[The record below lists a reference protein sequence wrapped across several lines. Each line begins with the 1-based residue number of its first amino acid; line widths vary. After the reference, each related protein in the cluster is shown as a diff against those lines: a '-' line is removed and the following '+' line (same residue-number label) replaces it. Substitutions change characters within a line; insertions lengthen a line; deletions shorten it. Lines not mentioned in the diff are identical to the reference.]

1 MEYLVLLG
9 IAVVIVGFAL
19 RLDAILIV
27 FLAAIVTALLGNL
40 GIDGFLTTL
49 GESFVSNRSVA
60 LFIIILLVTGTLE
73 RNGLK
78 QAAAELIGKA
88 KGATPGIII
97 ALYGVMR
104 LVFAAFNVSFGGVAG
119 FVRPIIMPMAV
130 GAIEA
135 TGHKPDEDYVEQLKG
150 MASGMENVAWF
161 FDAVTW
167 LFNFLI
173 EVLTDVL
180 VDLHPLVIILLLALI
195 GWVLRSWQM
204 AVGTVIT
211 MFFIMTMDQWVASMQ
226 TLALVLIA
234 AVIAVI
240 IAVPVGIL
248 AARNEAASTVIKPIL
263 DFMQTMP
270 SFVYLI
276 PAVTFFGIGVVPG
289 LVATVIF
296 ALPPGVRFT
305 ELGIRGVDSE
315 TVEAGQSFGATPGQ
329 ILRGVQLPLATPTI
343 MAGINQVIMLALA
356 MAVIAGMV
364 GADGLGKNVV
374 EAIATQ
380 NLPLGVEAGLGVVI
394 IAVYLDR
401 VTAALG
407 NAKDYPRS
415 LVAGLRRRSAKNKT
429 AAAAA

>member
-1 MEYLVLLG
+1 MENIRIPIGAWV
-9 IAVVIVGFAL
+9 
-19 RLDAILIV
+19 D
-27 FLAAIVTALLGNL
+27 TAF
-40 GIDGFLTTL
+40 DW
-49 GESFVSNRSVA
+49 
-60 LFIIILLVTGTLE
+60 
-73 RNGLK
+73 LK
-78 QAAAELIGKA
+78 
-88 KGATPGIII
+88 
-97 ALYGVMR
+97 
-104 LVFAAFNVSFGGVAG
+104 
-119 FVRPIIMPMAV
+119 
-130 GAIEA
+130 
-135 TGHKPDEDYVEQLKG
+135 
-150 MASGMENVAWF
+150 ENVAWF

-167 LFNFLI
+167 MFNLLI
-173 EVLTDVL
+173 DVLTDVL
-180 VDLHPLVIILLLALI
+180 VDLHPLVIIILLALI
-195 GWVLRSWQM
+195 GWVFRSWQM
-204 AVGTVIT
+204 AVGTLIT
-211 MFFIMTMDQWVASMQ
+211 LFFIMTMDQWVAAMQ
-226 TLALVLIA
+226 TLALIIIA

-240 IAVPVGIL
+240 IAIPVGIL
-248 AARNEAASTVIKPIL
+248 AARSNKASAVIKPVL

-270 SFVYLI
+270 AFVYLI

-415 LVAGLRRRSAKNKT
+415 LVAGLRRRRTKNKAT
-429 AAAAA
+429 AAAA

>member
-1 MEYLVLLG
+1 MENIRIPIGAWV
-9 IAVVIVGFAL
+9 
-19 RLDAILIV
+19 D
-27 FLAAIVTALLGNL
+27 TAF
-40 GIDGFLTTL
+40 DW
-49 GESFVSNRSVA
+49 
-60 LFIIILLVTGTLE
+60 
-73 RNGLK
+73 LK
-78 QAAAELIGKA
+78 
-88 KGATPGIII
+88 
-97 ALYGVMR
+97 
-104 LVFAAFNVSFGGVAG
+104 
-119 FVRPIIMPMAV
+119 
-130 GAIEA
+130 
-135 TGHKPDEDYVEQLKG
+135 
-150 MASGMENVAWF
+150 ENVAWF

-167 LFNFLI
+167 LLNLLI
-173 EVLTDVL
+173 DVLTDVL
-180 VDLHPLVIILLLALI
+180 VDLHPLVIIILLALI
-195 GWVLRSWQM
+195 GWVFRSWQM
-204 AVGTVIT
+204 AVGTLIT
-211 MFFIMTMDQWVASMQ
+211 LFFIMTMDQWVAAMQ
-226 TLALVLIA
+226 TLALIIIA

-240 IAVPVGIL
+240 IAIPVGIL
-248 AARNEAASTVIKPIL
+248 AARSNKASAVIKPVL

-270 SFVYLI
+270 AFVYLI

-415 LVAGLRRRSAKNKT
+415 LVAGLRRRRTKNKAT
-429 AAAAA
+429 AAAA

>member
-1 MEYLVLLG
+1 MENIRIPIGAWV
-9 IAVVIVGFAL
+9 
-19 RLDAILIV
+19 DTV
-27 FLAAIVTALLGNL
+27 F
-40 GIDGFLTTL
+40 DW
-49 GESFVSNRSVA
+49 
-60 LFIIILLVTGTLE
+60 
-73 RNGLK
+73 LK
-78 QAAAELIGKA
+78 
-88 KGATPGIII
+88 
-97 ALYGVMR
+97 
-104 LVFAAFNVSFGGVAG
+104 
-119 FVRPIIMPMAV
+119 
-130 GAIEA
+130 
-135 TGHKPDEDYVEQLKG
+135 
-150 MASGMENVAWF
+150 ENVAWF

-167 LFNFLI
+167 LFNLLI
-173 EVLTDVL
+173 DVLTDVL
-180 VDLHPLVIILLLALI
+180 VDLHPLVIIILLALI
-195 GWVLRSWQM
+195 GWVFRSWQM
-204 AVGTVIT
+204 AVGTLIT
-211 MFFIMTMDQWVASMQ
+211 LFFIMTMDQWVAAMQ
-226 TLALVLIA
+226 TLALIIIA

-240 IAVPVGIL
+240 IAIPVGIL
-248 AARNEAASTVIKPIL
+248 AARSNKASAVIKPVL

-270 SFVYLI
+270 AFVYLI

-415 LVAGLRRRSAKNKT
+415 LVAGLRRRRTKNKAT
-429 AAAAA
+429 AAAA

>member
-1 MEYLVLLG
+1 MENIRIPIGAWV
-9 IAVVIVGFAL
+9 
-19 RLDAILIV
+19 DTV
-27 FLAAIVTALLGNL
+27 F
-40 GIDGFLTTL
+40 DW
-49 GESFVSNRSVA
+49 
-60 LFIIILLVTGTLE
+60 
-73 RNGLK
+73 LK
-78 QAAAELIGKA
+78 
-88 KGATPGIII
+88 
-97 ALYGVMR
+97 
-104 LVFAAFNVSFGGVAG
+104 
-119 FVRPIIMPMAV
+119 
-130 GAIEA
+130 
-135 TGHKPDEDYVEQLKG
+135 
-150 MASGMENVAWF
+150 ENVAWF

-173 EVLTDVL
+173 DVLTDVL
-180 VDLHPLVIILLLALI
+180 VDLHPLVIIILLALI
-195 GWVLRSWQM
+195 GWVFRSWQM
-204 AVGTVIT
+204 AVGTLIT
-211 MFFIMTMDQWVASMQ
+211 LFFIMTMDQWVAAMQ
-226 TLALVLIA
+226 TLALIIIA
-234 AVIAVI
+234 AVIAII
-240 IAVPVGIL
+240 IAIPVGIL
-248 AARNEAASTVIKPIL
+248 AARSNRASAVIKPIL

-270 SFVYLI
+270 AFVYLI

>member
-1 MEYLVLLG
+1 MENIRIPIGAWV
-9 IAVVIVGFAL
+9 
-19 RLDAILIV
+19 DTV
-27 FLAAIVTALLGNL
+27 F
-40 GIDGFLTTL
+40 DW
-49 GESFVSNRSVA
+49 
-60 LFIIILLVTGTLE
+60 
-73 RNGLK
+73 LK
-78 QAAAELIGKA
+78 
-88 KGATPGIII
+88 
-97 ALYGVMR
+97 
-104 LVFAAFNVSFGGVAG
+104 
-119 FVRPIIMPMAV
+119 
-130 GAIEA
+130 
-135 TGHKPDEDYVEQLKG
+135 D
-150 MASGMENVAWF
+150 NVAWF

-180 VDLHPLVIILLLALI
+180 VDLHPLVIIILLALI
-195 GWVLRSWQM
+195 GWIFRSWQM
-204 AVGTVIT
+204 AVGTLIT
-211 MFFIMTMDQWVASMQ
+211 LFFIMTMGQWVAAMQ
-226 TLALVLIA
+226 TLALIIIA
-234 AVIAVI
+234 AVIAII

-248 AARNEAASTVIKPIL
+248 AARSNRASAVIKPIL

-270 SFVYLI
+270 AFVYLI

-407 NAKDYPRS
+407 TAKDYPHS
-415 LVAGLRRRSAKNKT
+415 LVAGMRRRNAKNK
-429 AAAAA
+429 AAAAAAESAATAA

>member
-1 MEYLVLLG
+1 M
-9 IAVVIVGFAL
+9 
-19 RLDAILIV
+19 
-27 FLAAIVTALLGNL
+27 
-40 GIDGFLTTL
+40 TL
-49 GESFVSNRSVA
+49 
-60 LFIIILLVTGTLE
+60 
-73 RNGLK
+73 
-78 QAAAELIGKA
+78 
-88 KGATPGIII
+88 
-97 ALYGVMR
+97 
-104 LVFAAFNVSFGGVAG
+104 
-119 FVRPIIMPMAV
+119 
-130 GAIEA
+130 
-135 TGHKPDEDYVEQLKG
+135 
-150 MASGMENVAWF
+150 
-161 FDAVTW
+161 
-167 LFNFLI
+167 LFNFFI
-173 EVLTDVL
+173 EILTDVL
-180 VDLHPLVIILLLALI
+180 VDLHPLVIIVLLALI

-204 AVGTVIT
+204 ALGTVIT
-211 MFFIMTMDQWVASMQ
+211 MFFILTMDQWVASMQ

-248 AARNEAASTVIKPIL
+248 AARNDAASTVIKPVL

-407 NAKDYPRS
+407 NAKDYPNS
-415 LVAGLRRRSAKNKT
+415 LVAGMRRRAANKK
-429 AAAAA
+429 AAATA

>member
-1 MEYLVLLG
+1 MEN
-9 IAVVIVGFAL
+9 IRIP
-19 RLDAILIV
+19 
-27 FLAAIVTALLGNL
+27 
-40 GIDGFLTTL
+40 
-49 GESFVSNRSVA
+49 
-60 LFIIILLVTGTLE
+60 
-73 RNGLK
+73 
-78 QAAAELIGKA
+78 IGA
-88 KGATPGIII
+88 WVDT
-97 ALYGVMR
+97 
-104 LVFAAFNVSFGGVAG
+104 AFNW
-119 FVRPIIMPMAV
+119 
-130 GAIEA
+130 
-135 TGHKPDEDYVEQLKG
+135 LKD
-150 MASGMENVAWF
+150 NVAWF

-173 EVLTDVL
+173 DILTDVL
-180 VDLHPLVIILLLALI
+180 VDLHPLVIIILLALI
-195 GWVLRSWQM
+195 GWIFRSWQM
-204 AVGTVIT
+204 AVGTLIT
-211 MFFIMTMDQWVASMQ
+211 LFFIMTMDQWVAAMQ
-226 TLALVLIA
+226 TLALIIIA
-234 AVIAVI
+234 AVIAII
-240 IAVPVGIL
+240 IAIPVGIL
-248 AARNEAASTVIKPIL
+248 AARSNKASAVIKPVL

-270 SFVYLI
+270 AFVYLI

-380 NLPLGVEAGLGVVI
+380 NLPLGVEAGIGVVI

-415 LVAGLRRRSAKNKT
+415 LVAGLRRRRTKNKAT
-429 AAAAA
+429 AAAA

>member
-1 MEYLVLLG
+1 MEN
-9 IAVVIVGFAL
+9 IRIPVGAWV
-19 RLDAILIV
+19 DTV
-27 FLAAIVTALLGNL
+27 F
-40 GIDGFLTTL
+40 DW
-49 GESFVSNRSVA
+49 
-60 LFIIILLVTGTLE
+60 
-73 RNGLK
+73 LK
-78 QAAAELIGKA
+78 E
-88 KGATPGIII
+88 
-97 ALYGVMR
+97 
-104 LVFAAFNVSFGGVAG
+104 NVSW
-119 FVRPIIMPMAV
+119 I
-130 GAIEA
+130 
-135 TGHKPDEDYVEQLKG
+135 
-150 MASGMENVAWF
+150 
-161 FDAVTW
+161 FDFITF

-173 EVLTDVL
+173 DTLTNVL
-180 VDLHPLVIILLLALI
+180 VDLHPFVIIIVLALI

-204 AVGTVIT
+204 ALGTVIT
-211 MFFIMTMDQWVASMQ
+211 LFFIMTMDQWVPSMQ
-226 TLALVLIA
+226 TLALVIIA
-234 AVIAVI
+234 AVIAII
-240 IAVPVGIL
+240 IAIPVGIL
-248 AARNEAASTVIKPIL
+248 AARSDTASAAIRPVL

-270 SFVYLI
+270 AFVYLI

-289 LVATVIF
+289 LVSTVIF

-356 MAVIAGMV
+356 MAVIAGFV

-407 NAKDYPRS
+407 NAKNYPHS
-415 LVAGLRRRSAKNKT
+415 LIATIRKRKAKPMAAT
-429 AAAAA
+429 ANA

>member
-1 MEYLVLLG
+1 MESIRIPIGAWVDT
-9 IAVVIVGFAL
+9 GF
-19 RLDAILIV
+19 DW
-27 FLAAIVTALLGNL
+27 
-40 GIDGFLTTL
+40 
-49 GESFVSNRSVA
+49 
-60 LFIIILLVTGTLE
+60 
-73 RNGLK
+73 LK
-78 QAAAELIGKA
+78 
-88 KGATPGIII
+88 
-97 ALYGVMR
+97 
-104 LVFAAFNVSFGGVAG
+104 
-119 FVRPIIMPMAV
+119 
-130 GAIEA
+130 
-135 TGHKPDEDYVEQLKG
+135 
-150 MASGMENVAWF
+150 ENVAWF

-167 LFNFLI
+167 LFNLLI
-173 EVLTDVL
+173 EILTDVL
-180 VDLHPLVIILLLALI
+180 VDLHPLVIIILLTLI
-195 GWVLRSWQM
+195 GWLFRSWQM
-204 AVGTVIT
+204 AVGTLIT
-211 MFFIMTMDQWVASMQ
+211 LFFIMTMDQWVASMQ
-226 TLALVLIA
+226 TLALIIIA
-234 AVIAVI
+234 AVIAI
-240 IAVPVGIL
+240 IVAVPLGIL
-248 AARNEAASTVIKPIL
+248 AARSDKASAAIRPVL

-270 SFVYLI
+270 AFVYLI

-407 NAKDYPRS
+407 NAKDYPHS
-415 LVAGLRRRSAKNKT
+415 LLAGLRRRGAKNKAAS
-429 AAAAA
+429 AAA

>member
-1 MEYLVLLG
+1 MENIRIPIGGWV
-9 IAVVIVGFAL
+9 
-19 RLDAILIV
+19 D
-27 FLAAIVTALLGNL
+27 TAF
-40 GIDGFLTTL
+40 DW
-49 GESFVSNRSVA
+49 
-60 LFIIILLVTGTLE
+60 
-73 RNGLK
+73 LK
-78 QAAAELIGKA
+78 
-88 KGATPGIII
+88 
-97 ALYGVMR
+97 
-104 LVFAAFNVSFGGVAG
+104 
-119 FVRPIIMPMAV
+119 
-130 GAIEA
+130 
-135 TGHKPDEDYVEQLKG
+135 
-150 MASGMENVAWF
+150 ENVAWF

-167 LFNFLI
+167 LFNLLI
-173 EVLTDVL
+173 DVLTDVL
-180 VDLHPLVIILLLALI
+180 VDLHPLVIIILLALI
-195 GWVLRSWQM
+195 GWVFRSWQM
-204 AVGTVIT
+204 AVGTLIT
-211 MFFIMTMDQWVASMQ
+211 LFFIMTMDQWVAAMQ
-226 TLALVLIA
+226 TLALIIIA

-240 IAVPVGIL
+240 IAIPVGIL
-248 AARNEAASTVIKPIL
+248 AARSNKASAVIKPVL

-270 SFVYLI
+270 AFVYLI

-415 LVAGLRRRSAKNKT
+415 LVAGLRRRRTKNKAT
-429 AAAAA
+429 AAAA

>member
-1 MEYLVLLG
+1 
-9 IAVVIVGFAL
+9 
-19 RLDAILIV
+19 
-27 FLAAIVTALLGNL
+27 
-40 GIDGFLTTL
+40 
-49 GESFVSNRSVA
+49 
-60 LFIIILLVTGTLE
+60 
-73 RNGLK
+73 
-78 QAAAELIGKA
+78 
-88 KGATPGIII
+88 
-97 ALYGVMR
+97 
-104 LVFAAFNVSFGGVAG
+104 
-119 FVRPIIMPMAV
+119 
-130 GAIEA
+130 
-135 TGHKPDEDYVEQLKG
+135 
-150 MASGMENVAWF
+150 
-161 FDAVTW
+161 
-167 LFNFLI
+167 
-173 EVLTDVL
+173 
-180 VDLHPLVIILLLALI
+180 
-195 GWVLRSWQM
+195 M